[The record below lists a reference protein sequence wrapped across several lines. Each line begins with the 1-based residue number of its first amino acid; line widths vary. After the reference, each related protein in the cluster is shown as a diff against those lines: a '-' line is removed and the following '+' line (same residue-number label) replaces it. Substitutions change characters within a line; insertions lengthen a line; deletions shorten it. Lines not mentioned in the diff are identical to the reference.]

1 MGNYGIRLKISITIA
16 IIVITIKFEDFFP
29 IPFRKKPTLLAITV
43 GIIIINM
50 GKIYFPN
57 GIVIGTSPSSM
68 RNKKSIKKLKH
79 C

>member
-16 IIVITIKFEDFFP
+16 IIVITIKSEDFFP

-43 GIIIINM
+43 GIINM

-68 RNKKSIKKLKH
+68 RNKKSTKKLKH